1 MGMEKRLPL
10 ALVLCFLILFGWEAI
25 QGPPS
30 PTDVGAEGTAAE
42 VATGEASGAADVV
55 PGAAAPAEAA
65 SSGQDLEEA
74 ASVGEAD
81 GSTAGSAAGSV
92 AGAEEVAPME
102 GESELQEAAAV
113 EPWSDWI
120 ELGAPGSTERAFVR
134 FDSLGGS
141 VAEIRLAD
149 FFIAE
154 GLSDE
159 QRQERENQVAVVQ
172 PAVTHEQ
179 TLQTFMVR
187 PQISAQEL
195 LVSDLTTVHWEHR
208 LLDDGVE
215 FTHRDAGGLT
225 LVKTIRHS
233 SEAFQLEVALAVEST
248 TAAVA
253 GKRATLG
260 FLTSVGMRAEGQ
272 DSFYQ
277 EPNAVAAASGGE
289 LSVHLLDPE
298 GQPRTGALVSGGRS
312 EIGFL
317 GTHNKYFMM
326 LARPSNDLARAVLAE
341 ANWGA
346 LWDPDWVM
354 DGGAMD
360 EGFQDVMVEG
370 VLELT
375 TASQGASSA
384 VEFSAYY
391 GPKSARW
398 LGAEDP
404 FAPIVEQVQRE
415 DLGFF
420 DGVASVILGFLNF
433 LHGVVGNWGVAIIIL
448 TLCVRS
454 LLFPLNRRMQT
465 SMARHATKMK
475 RVQPKIDA
483 IKKKYEDDPKRL
495 RQEQARIFQEEGAM
509 PPIGGCLP
517 VFFQIPIF
525 FGLFSALRVSFDLR
539 QEPFLG
545 WIKDLSQ
552 PDQLMRIDLP
562 VPIIGPIEYFN
573 LLPIL
578 MVVLWIGQQ
587 KVVPKPAT
595 DNEQARQMQKMM
607 MWMPILFGVFLYNYA
622 AGLSLYMITTS
633 AFGIMEYT
641 VIRRIWP
648 LDESEQPKKKSRWM
662 EKLENLQKQAV
673 AQQEAQRKG
682 GQARGGGGRKKR

>member
-1 MGMEKRLPL
+1 MGPEKRLPL
-10 ALVLCFLILFGWEAI
+10 ALFLSFLILFGWSALKAPQATEGESAENVETEPAAS
-25 QGPPS
+25 GRAVD
-30 PTDVGAEGTAAE
+30 DVGAPAPPGQGAADAPLAAAADSIAVGAERAAEALGAEAAEAAE
-42 VATGEASGAADVV
+42 VVAS
-55 PGAAAPAEAA
+55 
-65 SSGQDLEEA
+65 
-74 ASVGEAD
+74 
-81 GSTAGSAAGSV
+81 
-92 AGAEEVAPME
+92 
-102 GESELQEAAAV
+102 V
-113 EPWSDWI
+113 EPWAEWV
-120 ELGAPGSTERAFVR
+120 ELSAPGSNESAFVR

-141 VAEIRLAD
+141 VAEIRLGG
-149 FFIAE
+149 FFLAE

-159 QRQERENQVAVVQ
+159 QREEMTNRVPVVQ
-172 PAVTHEQ
+172 PAVTHEE

-187 PQISAQEL
+187 PQLSAREL
-195 LVSDLTTVHWEHR
+195 LVSDLAAVHWEHR

-215 FTHRDAGGLT
+215 FTHRDAAGLT
-225 LVKTIRHS
+225 LVKTIRQS
-233 SEAFQLEVALAVEST
+233 TEAFQLEVSLALESR

-260 FLTSVGMRAEGQ
+260 FLTSVGMRATAQ
-272 DSFYQ
+272 DSFYT
-277 EPNAVAAASGGE
+277 EPNAVGAASGGD
-289 LSVHLLDPE
+289 LAVHLLDPE
-298 GQPRTGALVSGGRS
+298 GEPRSGSLVSGARS

-326 LARPSNDLARAVLAE
+326 LARPSNELARAVLAE

-354 DGGAMD
+354 DGGSPAK
-360 EGFQDVMVEG
+360 GFQDVLVEG

-375 TASQGASSA
+375 TASAGASTA

-391 GPKSARW
+391 GPKSKRW
-398 LGAEDP
+398 LSDEDP
-404 FAPIVEQVQRE
+404 FAPIFEQVQRE

-483 IKKKYEDDPKRL
+483 IKKKYESDPKRL

-539 QEPFLG
+539 QEPFFG

-562 VPIIGPIEYFN
+562 FPLVGPIEYLN

-578 MVVLWIGQQ
+578 MVVLWVGQQ

-607 MWMPILFGVFLYNYA
+607 MWMPIMFGVFLYNYA

-641 VIRRIWP
+641 VIRKIWP
-648 LDESEQPKKKSRWM
+648 LDDSEKPRKKSRWM

>member
-1 MGMEKRLPL
+1 MGPEKRLPL
-10 ALVLCFLILFGWEAI
+10 ALFLCFTILVGWRAI
-25 QGPPS
+25 TS
-30 PTDVGAEGTAAE
+30 PQPATGEGAEAAAAGTAAS
-42 VATGEASGAADVV
+42 GEASDVLPGAPAPADGLPGEAAD
-55 PGAAAPAEAA
+55 AAPAVGQTA
-65 SSGQDLEEA
+65 SS
-74 ASVGEAD
+74 AD
-81 GSTAGSAAGSV
+81 SSAAGSGV
-92 AGAEEVAPME
+92 DGGPPEASPD
-102 GESELQEAAAV
+102 GEALPQAATV
-113 EPWSDWI
+113 EPWSDWV
-120 ELGAPGSTERAFVR
+120 ELGAPGSKESAFVR

-141 VAEIRLAD
+141 VAEIRLGG
-149 FFIAE
+149 FFLAE

-159 QRQERENQVAVVQ
+159 QREEMSNRVPVVQ
-172 PAVTHEQ
+172 PAVTHEE

-187 PQISAQEL
+187 PQLSAKEL
-195 LVSDLTTVHWEHR
+195 LVSDLPTVHWEHR

-215 FTHRDAGGLT
+215 FTHRDAGGLV
-225 LVKTIRHS
+225 LVKTIRQS
-233 SEAFQLEVALAVEST
+233 PEPFQLDVALEVKST

-260 FLTSVGMRAEGQ
+260 LLTSVGMRAEGQ

-277 EPNAVAAASGGE
+277 EPNAVAAARGGD
-289 LSVHLLDPE
+289 LAVHLLDPE
-298 GQPRTGALVSGGRS
+298 GKPRLGSLVSGGRS
-312 EIGFL
+312 ELGFL

-326 LARPSNDLARAVLAE
+326 LARPSNELARAVLAE

-354 DGGAMD
+354 DGGEMD
-360 EGFQDVMVEG
+360 EGFQDIMVEG

-375 TASQGASSA
+375 TASRGASAA

-391 GPKSARW
+391 GPKSERW

-404 FAPIVEQVQRE
+404 FAPIFEQVQRE

-483 IKKKYEDDPKRL
+483 IKKKYESDPKRL
-495 RQEQARIFQEEGAM
+495 RQEQARVFQEEGAM

-539 QEPFLG
+539 QEPFFG

-562 VPIIGPIEYFN
+562 FPIVGPIEYLN

-578 MVVLWIGQQ
+578 MVVLWVGQQ

-607 MWMPILFGVFLYNYA
+607 MWIPIMFGVFLYNYA

-641 VIRRIWP
+641 VIRKIWP
-648 LDESEQPKKKSRWM
+648 LDDSEKPRKKSRWM

-682 GQARGGGGRKKR
+682 GPARGGGGRKKR

>member
-1 MGMEKRLPL
+1 MGPEKRLPL
-10 ALVLCFLILFGWEAI
+10 ALFLCFVILFGWRAI
-25 QGPPS
+25 TAPEPADGALTGTEPL
-30 PTDVGAEGTAAE
+30 TAEGVE
-42 VATGEASGAADVV
+42 VGGEPSA
-55 PGAAAPAEAA
+55 AA
-65 SSGQDLEEA
+65 SSAEPA
-74 ASVGEAD
+74 AAEPAAALSV
-81 GSTAGSAAGSV
+81 AAGEPAV
-92 AGAEEVAPME
+92 QPAPAAPEAGDA
-102 GESELQEAAAV
+102 SLV
-113 EPWSDWI
+113 EPWAEWVEIGRS
-120 ELGAPGSTERAFVR
+120 GSQGHAFVR

-141 VAEIRLAD
+141 VAELRLGE
-149 FFIAE
+149 FFVRE
-154 GLSDE
+154 GLTTE
-159 QRQERENQVAVVQ
+159 ERGEMYNRVAVVQ
-172 PAVTHEQ
+172 PAVTPEQ
-179 TLQTFMVR
+179 TFHSFMLR
-187 PQISAQEL
+187 PDLSAQEL
-195 LVSDLTTVHWEHR
+195 LSSDPSKVHWAHR
-208 LLDDGVE
+208 LVEGGVE

-225 LVKTIRHS
+225 LVKTIRQVPDQ
-233 SEAFQLEVALAVEST
+233 FQLAVTLELQSTRERVAEQ
-248 TAAVA
+248 
-253 GKRATLG
+253 RATLG
-260 FLTSVGMRAEGQ
+260 LIASAGMVAEGK

-277 EPNAVAAASGGE
+277 EPKAVAATRGGALAEHLLDEDGDPRRGLLASRGGGE
-289 LSVHLLDPE
+289 LS
-298 GQPRTGALVSGGRS
+298 
-312 EIGFL
+312 FF

-326 LARPSNDLARAVLAE
+326 LARPATDLARAVLAE
-341 ANWGA
+341 AKWVSLYDLNWE
-346 LWDPDWVM
+346 L
-354 DGGAMD
+354 DGGERSA
-360 EGFQDVMVEG
+360 GFRNFMVEG
-370 VLELT
+370 VLALT
-375 TASQGASSA
+375 TPSQGASTS
-384 VEFSAYY
+384 VELLSYY
-391 GPKSARW
+391 GPKSERSLPA
-398 LGAEDP
+398 GDA
-404 FAPIVEQVQRE
+404 FIPIIEQVQRE

-420 DGVASVILGFLNF
+420 DGIASVILGFLNF
-433 LHGVVGNWGVAIIIL
+433 LHGVVGNWGLAIIIL

-483 IKKKYEDDPKRL
+483 IKKKYEKDPKRL

-562 VPIIGPIEYFN
+562 VPFIGPIEYLN

-641 VIRRIWP
+641 VIRKIWP
-648 LDESEQPKKKSRWM
+648 IDDSEQPRKKSRWM

-673 AQQEAQRKG
+673 AQQEAQRKA
-682 GQARGGGGRKKR
+682 GQARGASGRKQR

>member
-1 MGMEKRLPL
+1 MGPEKRLPL
-10 ALVLCFLILFGWEAI
+10 ALVLCFLILFGWSYLNAPQPQEGGEGA
-25 QGPPS
+25 PP
-30 PTDVGAEGTAAE
+30 VIE
-42 VATGEASGAADVV
+42 GEAAGGAAVDDVL
-55 PGAAAPAEAA
+55 PAASGDAAGEGADSSAPAAAPEAA
-65 SSGQDLEEA
+65 PGATQAQGA
-74 ASVGEAD
+74 A
-81 GSTAGSAAGSV
+81 
-92 AGAEEVAPME
+92 P
-102 GESELQEAAAV
+102 AV
-113 EPWSDWI
+113 EPWSDWV
-120 ELGAPGSTERAFVR
+120 ELGIPGSQGHAFVR

-141 VAEIRLAD
+141 VAEIRLGGY
-149 FFIAE
+149 FVRE

-159 QRQERENQVAVVQ
+159 EREVMANRVPVVR
-172 PAVTHEQ
+172 PAVTPEQ
-179 TLQTFMVR
+179 TFQSFMLR
-187 PQISAQEL
+187 PDLSAQEIL
-195 LVSDLTTVHWEHR
+195 TSDLSTVHWEHKA
-208 LLDDGVE
+208 LGDGME
-215 FTHRDAGGLT
+215 FTHRDAGGVT
-225 LVKTIRHS
+225 LIKRIRHVPDQ
-233 SEAFQLEVALAVEST
+233 FQLRVELELQST

-253 GKRATLG
+253 SRRATLG
-260 FLTSVGMRAEGQ
+260 LITSAGMRAEGK

-277 EPNAVAAASGGE
+277 EPKAVSATRGDDLVE
-289 LSVHLLDPE
+289 HLLDPD
-298 GQPRTGALVSGGRS
+298 GDPRRGLLTSSKRS

-317 GTHNKYFMM
+317 GTHNKYFTM
-326 LARPSNDLARAVLAE
+326 LSRPSNDLARATLAE
-341 ANWGA
+341 AKWMA
-346 LWDPDWVM
+346 LFDLEAALEPGNTEDLFR
-354 DGGAMD
+354 D
-360 EGFQDVMVEG
+360 FMVEG
-370 VLELT
+370 VLALT
-375 TASQGASSA
+375 TAGLGERSI
-384 VEFSAYY
+384 VEFDSYY
-391 GPKSARW
+391 GPKSERW
-398 LGAEDP
+398 LAAEDP
-404 FAPIVEQVQRE
+404 FVPIIQQVQRE

-517 VFFQIPIF
+517 VFLQIPIF

-539 QEPFLG
+539 QEPFFG

-562 VPIIGPIEYFN
+562 FPLIGPIEYLN

-578 MVVLWIGQQ
+578 MVVLWVGQQ

-607 MWMPILFGVFLYNYA
+607 MWMPIMFGVFLYNYA

-641 VIRRIWP
+641 VIRKIWP
-648 LDESEQPKKKSRWM
+648 LDDSEQPRKKSRWM

-673 AQQEAQRKG
+673 AQQEAQRKA
-682 GQARGGGGRKKR
+682 GQSRGGGGRKKR